1 LFSLFLTVL
10 LKMLTLK
17 NISFMILGIIAGI
30 LKAALPGIQVN
41 TGLALFLPLT
51 YALEPDTGLIMLVS
65 FFAAGIYAGSIPA
78 ILFHTPGTTASA
90 ATAIEGFEL
99 TKQGKAVTAL
109 RIATWSS
116 AIGGLFGAFM
126 LLFISP
132 PLSLIAL
139 KFGPPE
145 YFLIAVFGLVT
156 IATVA
161 SGPLL
166 VKGLIAGALGLLL
179 ATIGMDLDSGYPR
192 FTFGFFPLQ
201 SGIPFVPAVIGLF
214 VLSQVLLM
222 IEEGSTCIIS
232 QATIEE
238 KWRFFPTLAEL
249 SQVKNAILRALPIG
263 LVIGILPGAGADV
276 AAWVSYNEA
285 KRISKNPEK
294 FGRGAL
300 DGIAAAEVAK
310 NTECGGAMIPLLTLG
325 IPGSTS
331 AAILLGALIMHGL
344 VPGREL
350 FTKYGEI
357 TYTVI
362 LGFILANFLMAIIG
376 MAISRYIV
384 RLTRLDVRI
393 LAPIIITIAVV
404 GSYALGNSMYDVWV
418 MLIFGLLGYFMRKH
432 GFHPAAMALGLIL
445 GPMAEKGFR
454 QSLILS
460 QGSLAAYYFTR
471 PISVILIILIV
482 ATLVAPFLMSRR
494 TSKLNPSAEDS

>member
-1 LFSLFLTVL
+1 MASLFLTVL

-17 NISFMILGIIAGI
+17 NLSVMVLGILAG
-30 LKAALPGIQVN
+30 LLVGALPGFQAN
-41 TGLALFLPLT
+41 MGLALLLPLT
-51 YALEPDTGLIMLVS
+51 YALEPDTALIMLVS
-65 FFAAGIYAGSIPA
+65 LFAAAIYGGSITA

-99 TKQGKAVTAL
+99 TKQGKAATAL
-109 RIATWSS
+109 RIATWCS
-116 AIGGLFGAFM
+116 AIGGLVGAFL

-132 PLSLIAL
+132 PLSLISL

-145 YFLIAVFGLVT
+145 YFLIAVFGLIT
-156 IATVA
+156 IASIA

-166 VKGLIAGALGLLL
+166 VKGLIAGAAGLLL
-179 ATIGMDLDSGYPR
+179 GTVGMDLDSGYPR
-192 FTFGFFPLQ
+192 FTFGFFPLH

-214 VLSQVLLM
+214 ALSQVLLM
-222 IEEGSTCIIS
+222 VEEGSTRIVS
-232 QATIEE
+232 EVAIEE
-238 KWRFFPTLAEL
+238 KWKFFPTLAEL
-249 SQVKNAILRALPIG
+249 KEVKNAILRALGIG

-276 AAWVSYNEA
+276 AAWVSYHEA
-285 KRISKNPEK
+285 KRISKHPEK
-294 FGRGAL
+294 FGHGAI

-362 LGFILANFLMAIIG
+362 LGFIFANFWMAVIG
-376 MAISRYIV
+376 MAVSRYIAK
-384 RLTRLDVRI
+384 LTSLNTGI
-393 LAPIIITIAVV
+393 LAPLIITLTVV

-418 MLIFGLLGYFMRKH
+418 MVIFGLLGYLMRKH

-494 TSKLNPSAEDS
+494 SSKVNPSAEDS